1 MRVLV
6 TGGTGFVG
14 GHLIEAL
21 LARGDT
27 VTALVRS
34 PAKAAALA
42 QAGITLIPGDL
53 TDKPALER
61 AVRDQ
66 DVVLHV
72 AGLTAARNEAEFLA
86 TNRDGTRALLSAAE
100 VCGSPRF
107 LLVSSLAAAG
117 PSPVDR
123 PLLGPEPPRPV
134 TAYGRSK
141 LAGEAVVR
149 AARIP
154 WTILRPPAVY
164 GPADR
169 EMLRIFQA
177 AKLGIAPV
185 FGRGDQRLSLVYG
198 PDLAAAI
205 IAASTSSATIGSVFY
220 AAHPEIVTSR
230 SLVETIAAADG
241 RKVRILPVPLALG
254 RVALSLTEAVARI
267 RNRPTLLTRD
277 KANEFFEPAWTVDPS
292 PLTEATG
299 WHARHDLAGGA
310 RETFAWYRKHGWL

>member
-1 MRVLV
+1 MRALV

-42 QAGITLIPGDL
+42 GRGVTLISGDL
-53 TDKPALER
+53 TDQPALER
-61 AVRDQ
+61 AARNQ
-66 DVVLHV
+66 DVVLHL

-100 VCGSPRF
+100 AHGTARF

-123 PLLGPEPPRPV
+123 PLLGSELPRPV

-141 LAGEAVVR
+141 LAGEAPVR
-149 AARIP
+149 AAKIP

-185 FGRGDQRLSLVYG
+185 FGRGDQRLSLVYA

-205 IAASTSSATIGSVFY
+205 IAAATSPATAGSVYY
-220 AAHPEIVTSR
+220 AAHPEVVTNR
-230 SLVETIAAADG
+230 SLVETIAAAGG
-241 RKVRILPVPLALG
+241 RTVRILHLPRTLG
-254 RVALSLTEAVARI
+254 RVALSLTEAVARL
-267 RNRPTLLTRD
+267 RDRPTLLTRD
-277 KANEFFEPAWTVDPS
+277 KANEFFAPAWTVDPS

-299 WHARHDLAGGA
+299 WRSRHDLASGA
-310 RETFAWYRKHGWL
+310 RETFAWYRQHGWL